1 MVRKLLVDVIDSFD
15 VDKLVN
21 LRIIMAVWQ
30 LDPELMESQVGGSD
44 QSLLDVSLKRILKLG
59 RDPQLSIRLPALA
72 MVFGLLSELA
82 TAKNAQSPSL
92 YKLLT
97 FSFIENFEDT
107 ETRELM
113 TLSFIELF
121 DAHRSIPVAILLDP
135 LLRKLQQEQMEKEVV
150 PDRPGLMHFDRQL
163 LRCFI
168 QHRKLKLESAP
179 PLGYGGCGLDLAD
192 FLAEI
197 IIKDLSEAIH
207 AVVLLSELYSR
218 FQAFDAMHDFACK
231 FIEICLKEYLRL
243 MLNVPKS
250 LHSYANTSFKTDTSM
265 RREHEV
271 EELDF
276 RIKAGCLLKMIS
288 YFVEE
293 CAHERRQ

>member
-197 IIKDLSEAIH
+197 IIKDPSEAIH

>member
-197 IIKDLSEAIH
+197 IIKDPSEAIH

-276 RIKAGCLLKMIS
+276 RIKAGCVLKMIS